1 MAGYTKR
8 LFELDPQASH
18 ASFESEA
25 SRDDLELAPH
35 LRVTQSV
42 KGAFQNVLAGK
53 SRAVNFLAGAT
64 VTHLFDFLTT
74 CTSLVVGAAAFA

>member
-53 SRAVNFLAGAT
+53 SRAVNFLTGAP
-64 VTHLFDFLTT
+64 
-74 CTSLVVGAAAFA
+74 SLICLIF